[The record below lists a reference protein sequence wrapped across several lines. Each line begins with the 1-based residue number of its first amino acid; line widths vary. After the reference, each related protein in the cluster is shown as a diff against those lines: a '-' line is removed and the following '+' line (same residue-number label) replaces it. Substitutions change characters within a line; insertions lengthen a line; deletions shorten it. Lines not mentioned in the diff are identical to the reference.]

1 MHVSRCYA
9 ENHDRGAN
17 GKGVSIGNANTYD
30 GRTIADSFELLE
42 FVSWLRRSTRDAT
55 CVLLSQDAHGNPHV
69 PLDQVRKT
77 VGSRA
82 VTVLLANAVQQSAH
96 DQLGIVNPYH
106 GAARIFPPGDAWRDD
121 SSLVYCVLPAPPQP
135 AHAQHALRYAGRII
149 ACVGGFG
156 AICADDDLHDA
167 SAAGGGARR
176 KPANLLV

>member
-1 MHVSRCYA
+1 M
-9 ENHDRGAN
+9 
-17 GKGVSIGNANTYD
+17 GNANTYD

-82 VTVLLANAVQQSAH
+82 VTVLLANTVQQSAH

-121 SSLVYCVLPAPPQP
+121 SSLVYCVLPAPPP

-156 AICADDDLHDA
+156 AICADDDPHDA